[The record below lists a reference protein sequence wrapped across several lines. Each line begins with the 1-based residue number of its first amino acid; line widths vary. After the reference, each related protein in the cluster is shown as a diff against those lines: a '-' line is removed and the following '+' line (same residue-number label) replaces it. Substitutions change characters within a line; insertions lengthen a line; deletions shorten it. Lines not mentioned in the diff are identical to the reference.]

1 MFPKK
6 LAILCEKCNVLLN
19 CFAANLCNFSAQQC
33 KVYIT
38 YMNFYLT
45 KYTVTW
51 TKADAAAH
59 KTVQNK
65 IDKYSKL
72 VSTHIFYPFAIE
84 TAGTL
89 HEMAI
94 DLTQKIGRSIN
105 TITQDTQETTILFQC
120 SPKRKCGFFSQHHGH
135 KVNGRYNHNFACL
148 A

>member
-1 MFPKK
+1 MFPNK
-6 LAILCEKCNVLLN
+6 LAVFHEKCNVLLN
-19 CFAANLCNFSAQQC
+19 CFAANLRNFSAQRC

-38 YMNFYLT
+38 YMNFLT

-51 TKADAAAH
+51 SKPGAAAH

-72 VSTHIFYPFAIE
+72 ASTHIFYPFAIE
-84 TAGTL
+84 TAGTW

-94 DLTQKIGRSIN
+94 ELTEKIGRSIN
-105 TITQDTQETTILFQC
+105 TITQDTQETTILFQR
-120 SPKRKCGFFSQHHGH
+120 SPKRKCGFFPQHHGH
-135 KVNGRYNHNFACL
+135 KVNCRCNHNFACL